1 MAGKTL
7 IILGATGL
15 VGQQALQLALAH
27 PEVARIIA
35 PTRRPLPA
43 HDKLENP
50 IVDFAQLPIDAP
62 WWKADAV
69 ICALGTTLRLAG
81 SAEAFYRV
89 DHDFV
94 LAAALAARQ
103 AGTPNFALN
112 SSLGARPDGSSFYL
126 RVKGETENDLIALG
140 FPSLTIVRPSLLD
153 GGPRPDKR
161 RGEQIALWVSKLLGP
176 LLPRRIRPVSTKAVA
191 SALLQAS
198 LGTTT
203 GVKIIESEQL
213 R

>member
-27 PEVARIIA
+27 PDVAHIVA
-35 PTRRPLPA
+35 PTRRPLPT
-43 HDKLENP
+43 HKKLQNP
-50 IVDFAQLPIDAP
+50 IVDFAQLPVNAP
-62 WWKADAV
+62 WWKADAA

-81 SAEAFYRV
+81 SADAFYQV

-94 LAAALAARQ
+94 LAAAEAAHQ
-103 AGTPNFALN
+103 AGTPAFSLN

-126 RVKGETENDLIALG
+126 RVKGETEADLIALS

-161 RGEQIALWVSKLLGP
+161 RGEEIGLWISRLLGP
-176 LLPRRIRPVSTKAVA
+176 LLPRRIRPVTTKAVA
-191 SALLQAS
+191 SALLQTS
-198 LGTTT
+198 LAATPGIN
-203 GVKIIESEQL
+203 IIESEML
-213 R
+213 G